1 MFMDTA
7 LSSISYVSIRN
18 NTKPTT
24 IYSISAE
31 AKVGKAPS
39 LHGGELTKSLKGGG
53 LWGGVEGL
61 GYYKPTAL
69 SLSLCVP
76 KCAPSTGLLTE

>member
-7 LSSISYVSIRN
+7 LSLIFVSIRN
-18 NTKPTT
+18 NTKPTS
-24 IYSISAE
+24 IYSISAD
-31 AKVGKAPS
+31 AKVRKAPS
-39 LHGGELTKSLKGGG
+39 LHDGELTKSLKGGG
-53 LWGGVEGL
+53 LCVGGCGL

-76 KCAPSTGLLTE
+76 KCAQSTGLLTE

>member
-1 MFMDTA
+1 MFMDMA
-7 LSSISYVSIRN
+7 LSLISYVSIRN
-18 NTKPTT
+18 NTKPTS
-24 IYSISAE
+24 IYSISAD

-53 LWGGVEGL
+53 RAGWWGGL

-69 SLSLCVP
+69 SLCVP
-76 KCAPSTGLLTE
+76 KCAQSTGLLTE